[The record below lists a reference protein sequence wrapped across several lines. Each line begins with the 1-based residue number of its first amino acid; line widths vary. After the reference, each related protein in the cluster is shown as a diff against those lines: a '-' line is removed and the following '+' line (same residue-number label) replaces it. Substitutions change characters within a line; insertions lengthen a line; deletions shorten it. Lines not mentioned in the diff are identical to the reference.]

1 MNACLQ
7 KARHASNINETS
19 AIMKSFRNLPPINT
33 RKDMRSRLQAW
44 IITALIIAGCL
55 LISSA
60 LFGGEQKKSTKKP
73 LATLD
78 GIVIT
83 ETQARAEGASE
94 LESLD
99 LKIAKSRANFA
110 MDEHQILDDAV
121 ERLIEERLLQAE
133 ATRQGIS
140 KDELLAKEI
149 KQKVQGPTK
158 EEIDAFY
165 EANQQRIN
173 KPKEEIAAK
182 ISDYLKK
189 QTESEVRQAFIE
201 KLEKEHK
208 VVRSLEPLR
217 FSVDAKVSPSIGPAA
232 APVVLVLFSDFQC
245 PYCKGMSATLK
256 EVTKKYGDKVR
267 LVFRQFPLTNIH
279 PFAQGAAEASLC
291 AAAQGRFWE
300 MHDLLFQNQKS
311 LSVKDFKS
319 HAEKLG
325 LDTAA
330 FNACVDS
337 KRFAPQVKED
347 LKAGA
352 GAGTEGTPALYI
364 NGRFLNGNRPFEQI
378 AEIIDEELKGKTRER
393 K

>member
-1 MNACLQ
+1 
-7 KARHASNINETS
+7 
-19 AIMKSFRNLPPINT
+19 
-33 RKDMRSRLQAW
+33 MRSRFQAA
-44 IITALIIAGCL
+44 IISALIVAGC
-55 LISSA
+55 IFCVSS
-60 LFGGEQKKSTKKP
+60 LFGGEQKKSAKKP
-73 LATLD
+73 LATID
-78 GIVIT
+78 GVAIT
-83 ETQARAEGASE
+83 EAQARVEGASD

-99 LKIAKSRANFA
+99 LKIAKSRATFA
-110 MDEHQILDDAV
+110 MNEHQILGEAV

-140 KDELLAKEI
+140 KEELIAKEI
-149 KQKVQGPTK
+149 NQKVQEPTK
-158 EEIDAFY
+158 EEIDEFY
-165 EANQQRIN
+165 EENQQRIN
-173 KPKEEIAAK
+173 KPKEEIATK
-182 ISDYLKK
+182 ISEFLKK
-189 QTESEVRQAFIE
+189 QKESDVRQTFIE

-208 VVRSLEPLR
+208 VMRSLEPLR
-217 FSVDAKVSPSIGPAA
+217 FNVDAKGSPSLGPAT

-245 PYCKGMSATLK
+245 PYCRGMGTTLK
-256 EVTKKYGDKVR
+256 EVSKKYGDKVR
-267 LVFRQFPLTNIH
+267 LVFRQFPLANIH
-279 PFAQGAAEASLC
+279 PFAEGAAEASLC

-311 LSVKDFKS
+311 LSVNDLKS

-352 GAGTEGTPALYI
+352 SAGTDGTPALYI

-378 AEIIDEELKGKTRER
+378 AEIIDEELQAKSKDKTS
-393 K
+393 KTK

>member
-1 MNACLQ
+1 
-7 KARHASNINETS
+7 
-19 AIMKSFRNLPPINT
+19 
-33 RKDMRSRLQAW
+33 MRSRLQAW

-55 LISSA
+55 LTTSA
-60 LFGGEQKKSTKKP
+60 LFAGEQKKSAKKP
-73 LATLD
+73 LATID
-78 GIVIT
+78 GVAIM
-83 ETQARAEGASE
+83 EAQARAEGTSE

-99 LKIAKSRANFA
+99 LKIAKSRATFA
-110 MDEHQILDDAV
+110 MDEHQILNDAV
-121 ERLIEERLLQAE
+121 ERLIEEKLLQAE
-133 ATRQGIS
+133 ATRQKIS
-140 KDELLAKEI
+140 MDELLAKEI
-149 KQKVQGPTK
+149 KQKVQEPTK
-158 EEIDAFY
+158 EEIDSFY

-189 QTESEVRQAFIE
+189 QKESEVRQAFIE

-217 FSVDAKVSPSIGPAA
+217 FNVDVKGSPSIGPAA

-256 EVTKKYGDKVR
+256 EVTQKYGEKVR

-311 LSVKDFKS
+311 LSAKDLKS

-352 GAGTEGTPALYI
+352 SAGTDGTPALYV

-378 AEIIDEELKGKTRER
+378 AEIIDEELKGKTPEKTREA